1 MELTVKQML
10 GQKLVFGFH
19 GAELP
24 EEFIA
29 LIREYKIGN
38 VILFR
43 RNVESGAQLRRLCN
57 QIQTVVQEV
66 TGYPAFIVIDQEGG
80 IVSRM
85 PGDGVTVPGAMA
97 VAATGETENARIA
110 AEEFD
115 NVVAID
121 SQNLSTGQ
129 GLVVLE
135 ACRLAKEVQ
144 SLTELKEK
152 IEHQIVVKKDRSG
165 GSRAKIEV

>member
-1 MELTVKQML
+1 MDLTAKQML

-19 GAELP
+19 GTELP
-24 EEFIA
+24 DEFIA

-97 VAATGETENARIA
+97 IAATGETENARIA
-110 AEEFD
+110 AEITIRQLRGFGVNFNMAPVLD
-115 NVVAID
+115 VNTNPANPVIGVRSFGDDPQAVAAF
-121 SQNLSTGQ
+121 G
-129 GLVVLE
+129 E
-135 ACRLAKEVQ
+135 AAV
-144 SLTELKEK
+144 
-152 IEHQIVVKKDRSG
+152 
-165 GSRAKIEV
+165 RA